1 MNHIRN
7 FALFALIFLSFTT
20 IEAQGLSYG
29 VIIGTD
35 VSLMKMRNVPKDI
48 EYTSMYAP
56 ILGFNVNGFISYKSK
71 SFWGISLEPGFIRKG
86 GVQLFDYMNSHNMA
100 IHYKVRNEFNSLE
113 LPVLFDIYLNEKL
126 YMSAGFEFE
135 YRLSE
140 KAIMTD
146 QVTWNDQSF
155 FVAKVLENH
164 VLADDILPD
173 DNNRLSYSGLV
184 GLHYNINRKFD
195 LGLRYGIG
203 LKELIHVSWLDHY
216 GDSFGESNVFNN
228 YLQLILKIRLN

>member
-1 MNHIRN
+1 MV
-7 FALFALIFLSFTT
+7 LSYTI

-35 VSLMKMRNVPKDI
+35 ASTMKMKNVPVDI

-56 ILGFNVNGFISYKSK
+56 LLGFNINGFVSYKSK

-86 GVQLFDYMNSHNMA
+86 GVQLFDYMNSHYMD
-100 IHYKVRNEFNSLE
+100 IHYKVKNEFNSLE
-113 LPVLFDIYLNEKL
+113 LPVLFDIYLNRKL
-126 YMSAGFEFE
+126 YVSAGLEFE

-146 QVTWNDQSF
+146 QVTWNDQSV
-155 FVAKVLENH
+155 FVAKALGNNI
-164 VLADDILPD
+164 LADNILPD
-173 DNNRLSYSGLV
+173 NNNRLSYSGLV
-184 GLHYNINRKFD
+184 GLHYNINSRFD

-203 LKELIHVSWLDHY
+203 FKELIHVVWLDSY
-216 GDSFGESNVFNN
+216 GYFGGESNVYNN
-228 YLQLILKIRLN
+228 YLQLILKVRLN

>member
-1 MNHIRN
+1 MNYIRKIV
-7 FALFALIFLSFTT
+7 LFVLIFLLYTT
-20 IEAQGLSYG
+20 IGAQELSYG

-35 VSLMKMRNVPKDI
+35 ASTMKMINVPKDI

-56 ILGFNVNGFISYKSK
+56 ILGFNVNGFISHKSK
-71 SFWGISLEPGFIRKG
+71 SFWGISLEAGFIKKG
-86 GVQLFDYMNSHNMA
+86 GVQLFDYMNSHYLD
-100 IHYKVRNEFNSLE
+100 IHYKVKNEFNSLE
-113 LPVLFDIYLNEKL
+113 LPVLFDMYLNQKI
-126 YMSAGFEFE
+126 YMSAGLEFE

-146 QVTWNDQSF
+146 QVTWNDQSL
-155 FVAKVLENH
+155 FVAKDLGNH

-173 DNNRLSYSGLV
+173 DNNRFSYSGLV

-203 LKELIHVSWLDHY
+203 LKELIHVNWLDSY
-216 GDSFGESNVFNN
+216 GYFGGESNVFNN
-228 YLQLILKIRLN
+228 YLQLILKVRLI